1 MTKFEINHNI
11 DAEEGLPD
19 TEMARKFQEAVKK
32 KKTENNPDY
41 KGDNPETS
49 EEVIHD
55 LGVFGVYGELEKKV
69 EEPKP
74 QEHRPFTR
82 KDAED
87 LTKASFSKDV
97 FEREE
102 KGGVE
107 IKVEQPEIES
117 RIEQSGNFK
126 KEELGKTYQE
136 LDRLGKELVDFKKK
150 AKKTKDEEVK
160 KACEKE
166 IELIINKR
174 EKLKLQRDSL
184 KEGIE
189 IEKQKKPKKTES
201 GDVKF
206 KYEDAI
212 DKQIKDLG
220 DKLKI
225 AEENTNRVKRNKGT
239 KEQIEER
246 QRQAEVFE
254 KEIEKAKEARV
265 RAIIKSKGII
275 GFADNKKTIITR
287 SQVQADISENQLETY
302 GKGILTNKSTP
313 EDLKEFIDKE
323 KEIKREQE
331 TQKENVLDL
340 TTSKSRQEEIN
351 KVWQKE
357 VLNNEKEGEKFD
369 LTTPEGRQKEIER
382 VQQEEAEKL
391 LTAADKQ
398 EEKIEEEIK
407 QEKSW
412 IREKVEKTANWY
424 KKQPLWKKVLFS
436 FSCIGVAS
444 ASATLGGAAGAT
456 IAAAAFTGSIG
467 QRALGGLA
475 TFITVEGVL
484 KKSAE
489 KGGKERTKAE
499 AARHTVEAAV
509 LGLLVGSG
517 QFARGVKEIADVTG
531 ASDLLKNAYEF
542 WIPKSEIK
550 IMPSIKM
557 SPEEFHNRYP
567 GLKYSAGI
575 EDTDIKL
582 KSAIGVEAAQPEA
595 PAAPGQEIKVGTL
608 IIGAR
613 GPEGAII
620 DYFRENP
627 DIAVEKF
634 GCPKELYGPNGEITD
649 LDKFN
654 EWAGGK
660 AHRLWL
666 EDAKEALTKPETLG
680 KLKEL
685 GYPQD
690 AEGYAKM
697 MHRIGKGSVELDF
710 KTGKIDLVDT
720 EYLKT
725 RIDTSIDDGGGETDN
740 SGNEPAKE
748 PTGKLGTKET
758 TFNDVQ
764 NWLENKAKIDVKK
777 SSWLTEKFLGNY
789 KVGEILDPGFAKP
802 QGVEAYTTAEPEY
815 GSPQWWE
822 LKEKAGLQNQA
833 EKILRNIPIGERAG
847 LRNMS
852 LLDFFKKYL
861 AK

>member
-32 KKTENNPDY
+32 KKAENNLDY

-49 EEVIHD
+49 KEVIHD
-55 LGVFGVYGELEKKV
+55 LGVFGVYGELEEKA
-69 EEPKP
+69 EEPKS
-74 QEHRPFTR
+74 QEQM
-82 KDAED
+82 ED
-87 LTKASFSKDV
+87 DLIKAALGENV
-97 FEREE
+97 FER
-102 KGGVE
+102 
-107 IKVEQPEIES
+107 P
-117 RIEQSGNFK
+117 
-126 KEELGKTYQE
+126 
-136 LDRLGKELVDFKKK
+136 DKELEKSKPHYKDAYDEQIVSMTLKLKGLENPSELFNKK
-150 AKKTKDEEVK
+150 ATAE
-160 KACEKE
+160 
-166 IELIINKR
+166 
-174 EKLKLQRDSL
+174 
-184 KEGIE
+184 
-189 IEKQKKPKKTES
+189 QK
-201 GDVKF
+201 
-206 KYEDAI
+206 
-212 DKQIKDLG
+212 
-220 DKLKI
+220 
-225 AEENTNRVKRNKGT
+225 
-239 KEQIEER
+239 EER
-246 QRQAEVFE
+246 QKLIETLKHGIEEAKLRKE
-254 KEIEKAKEARV
+254 KIGKKIKDKKPERTE
-265 RAIIKSKGII
+265 IKSKQPGKKEKHYIYKEVNRLGENI
-275 GFADNKKTIITR
+275 GLVKKELREAKTDEEKKIARAKLESSITEFEKSKEAWNRIKDSSKISGKKETKIR
-287 SQVQADISENQLETY
+287 SQVEIDTAESQLKTY
-302 GKGILTNKSTP
+302 GKKFLTEESTP
-313 EDLKEFIDKE
+313 EDLKEFISKE
-323 KEIKREQE
+323 KEIKREQK
-331 TQKENVLDL
+331 TQKENVSDL
-340 TTSKSRQEEIN
+340 TMSKGRQEEIN

-567 GLKYSAGI
+567 GLKYSTGI
-575 EDTDIKL
+575 EDADIKL
-582 KSAIGVEAAQPEA
+582 KAAIGVEASQPIA
-595 PAAPGQEIKVGTL
+595 PVEELKANVLEIGD
-608 IIGAR
+608 R

-620 DYFRENP
+620 DYFGENP

-654 EWAGGK
+654 EWAGIK
-660 AHRLWL
+660 AHQLWL
-666 EDAKEALTKPETLG
+666 ADAKEALTKPETLG

-710 KTGKIDLVDT
+710 KTGKINLANDT
-720 EYLKT
+720 EYLKA
-725 RIDTSIDDGGGETDN
+725 RIDAGKGGQLLVDKTHGGGIKVPPEYFDGSKKMLYEEDIDRLNKKYSGTIKTSENSNVGVFDN
-740 SGNEPAKE
+740 VK
-748 PTGKLGTKET
+748 
-758 TFNDVQ
+758 

-777 SSWLTEKFLGNY
+777 SSWLTEKFLGNH

-822 LKEKAGLQNQA
+822 LKEKSGLQNQIG
-833 EKILRNIPIGERAG
+833 KILRSMPIGERAKFQNVSVINFLKEYIG
-847 LRNMS
+847 AG
-852 LLDFFKKYL
+852 DKK
-861 AK
+861 